1 MAETKTPT
9 AIIVGAGTAG
19 LTAHLALRAAGYEV
33 THLERKATMNE
44 RGGNLIIWPNGGR
57 VLEHFGLR
65 DELERVGFPTK
76 RFEIF
81 DDQGVPVS
89 TVDLAVI
96 AERAAGLPMHMVPR
110 AHFQEMFLNAP
121 GVDGIEFG
129 VTVTGYT
136 QDADGVAVTTADG
149 RTLTADLLV
158 GADGVRSPIRR
169 QMLGDVELPW
179 VGITIWTG
187 WMEDD
192 GFLGEVSPH
201 PDCMVEFW
209 GAGRRIVIMPSGRGY
224 AGFTFIMRVEE
235 DFAPEDPHAWLT
247 ETFQGFHPTVD
258 RIMERLGREQII
270 RWPVYQVPPLERWS
284 DGRVVLIGD
293 AAHAASPTM
302 GQGAGMALEDGY
314 VLAECLTLGLPVPEA
329 LQEFEARRRER
340 TEMIVRESAARS
352 VASTEPDPEKV
363 RAIQNASRAG
373 DVWTILNG
381 MADVVAGGPLEAAAK
396 ASGGAR

>member
-1 MAETKTPT
+1 MSQT

-19 LTAHLALRAAGYEV
+19 LTAHLALRDAGFEI

-65 DELERVGFPTK
+65 VALDQMGFPPK
-76 RFEIF
+76 RFEVF

-89 TVDLAVI
+89 TIDLGLI
-96 AERAAGLPMHMVPR
+96 ADRMGGLPMYMVPR
-110 AHFQEMFLNAP
+110 AHFQNMFLNAP
-121 GVDGIEFG
+121 GVSGIRFG
-129 VTVTGYT
+129 ASVTGYT
-136 QDADGVAVTTADG
+136 QDSDGVTVTTDDG
-149 RTLTADLLV
+149 ETLTADVLIA
-158 GADGVRSPIRR
+158 ADGVRSPIRR
-169 QMLGDVELPW
+169 RMLGDVELPW

-192 GFLGEVSPH
+192 GFLDEVSPH

-209 GAGRRIVIMPSGRGY
+209 GSGKRVVVMPSGRGH
-224 AGFTFIMRVEE
+224 AGFTFIMRVPE

-247 ETFQGFHPTVD
+247 ETFGGFHPTVG
-258 RIMERLGREQII
+258 RILQRLGGEQII
-270 RWPVYQVPPLERWS
+270 RWPVYQVPSLERWS
-284 DGRVVLIGD
+284 DGRVVLVGD

-314 VLAECLTLGLPVPEA
+314 ELAECLKDESVPLSSRLA
-329 LQEFEARRRER
+329 RFEELRRER

-352 VASTEPDPEKV
+352 VASTEPDPVKV
-363 RAIQNASRAG
+363 KAIQDASRHG

-381 MADVVAGGPLEAAAK
+381 MADVVAGGPLTASEAA
-396 ASGGAR
+396 R